1 MSNSIYTIL
10 YLQLQARMKLPKK
23 RRRVMAVKT
32 EPRKRTPHGGQ
43 GSVAG
48 YHRGS
53 GGHDGPGLHRRM
65 NAIKAGG
72 HGGAG
77 GGHHSHTN
85 HTTHGDAYRL
95 PNAPHEKMGRYQF
108 CWYN

>member
-1 MSNSIYTIL
+1 MRNTICILKYL
-10 YLQLQARMKLPKK
+10 YLQARMKLPKK

-32 EPRKRTPHGGQ
+32 EPRKRVGGHGQ

-72 HGGAG
+72 
-77 GGHHSHTN
+77 GHQHSSHTN
-85 HTTHGDAYRL
+85 HATHGDAYRL
-95 PNAPHEKMGRYQF
+95 PNAPHEKMGRWRLYQS
-108 CWYN
+108 YN